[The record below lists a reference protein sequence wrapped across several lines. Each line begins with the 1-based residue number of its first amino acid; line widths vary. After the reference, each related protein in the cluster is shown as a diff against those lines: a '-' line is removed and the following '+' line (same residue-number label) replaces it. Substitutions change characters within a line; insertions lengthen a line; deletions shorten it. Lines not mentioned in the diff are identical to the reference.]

1 MPTPST
7 RSSKAT
13 SPRPTT
19 ANSAGEWPSFV
30 EPGARGIEA
39 EPPVVDEAMT
49 APVEKLPDQPFS
61 LTAEVKKHPVLY
73 IGLGALAVAG
83 IAAFLGRGVIA
94 RAARPIVVRTVRP
107 ILIRAAASRP
117 LEAAKLAARNP
128 KAAARLVAGLR

>member
-7 RSSKAT
+7 RSSKAASRT
-13 SPRPTT
+13 AAP

-30 EPGARGIEA
+30 APGERVTEA
-39 EPPVVDEAMT
+39 EPPVVDEAMS
-49 APVEKLPDQPFS
+49 APTEKLPEQPFS
-61 LTAEVKKHPVLY
+61 LKAEVKKHPALY

-83 IAAFLGRGVIA
+83 IAAFLGRGAIA
-94 RAARPIVVRTVRP
+94 RTARPIVVRTVRP

-128 KAAARLVAGLR
+128 KAAARLVARLR